1 MSKGKQSIKVVKG
14 TTKVKVSKN
23 SSKTKVSKGNPN
35 RCPACGRFI

>member
-14 TTKVKVSKN
+14 TTKVKTSKN